1 MRTAGAGLFV
11 ALALAYLLSGILPGA
26 VRDPVFSRVWIER
39 NTTDDVFYRTPDR
52 TNGGLGL
59 TAVTAAQL
67 LQRAYPF
74 EVYDIEGLPD
84 WSWTER
90 YDVRATSELPRP
102 TPEERQVM
110 VRAILEERFG
120 LKVRVEPRE
129 LAAYAMMVAHPDGRL
144 GPLLQQSSVDC
155 VAVEARGRAIG
166 TDLPME
172 TDSRGRRLCVPWHNP
187 GQLEGD
193 LTMTALASWLREFVG
208 RPVVDKTGLSG
219 HYAVTLRV
227 SRRRPAVDTIRDDLG
242 LLLVPSRVVREILV
256 VERFERPSG
265 ISFVTAAA
273 STPVLEDPPSRNA
286 SNN

>member
-90 YDVRATSELPRP
+90 YDVRAG
-102 TPEERQVM
+102 VH
-110 VRAILEERFG
+110 RA
-120 LKVRVEPRE
+120 
-129 LAAYAMMVAHPDGRL
+129 
-144 GPLLQQSSVDC
+144 GPGC
-155 VAVEARGRAIG
+155 
-166 TDLPME
+166 
-172 TDSRGRRLCVPWHNP
+172 GRRVRCIGVL
-187 GQLEGD
+187 G
-193 LTMTALASWLREFVG
+193 LATHVR
-208 RPVVDKTGLSG
+208 D
-219 HYAVTLRV
+219 
-227 SRRRPAVDTIRDDLG
+227 RRPHGAWRAPG
-242 LLLVPSRVVREILV
+242 
-256 VERFERPSG
+256 
-265 ISFVTAAA
+265 
-273 STPVLEDPPSRNA
+273 
-286 SNN
+286 